1 MYTSNRN
8 SYYPASRHGSISSR
22 HSFVGDNTFA
32 PSNPEGA
39 SAEIDEDDDP
49 GDQSEEELPDL
60 DPISDSE
67 ASTDH
72 DDPDSLPDDQDSGS
86 EY

>member
-1 MYTSNRN
+1 MADI
-8 SYYPASRHGSISSR
+8 PKDDDAFEDADFEDLDPI
-22 HSFVGDNTFA
+22 
-32 PSNPEGA
+32 
-39 SAEIDEDDDP
+39 EDDDL
-49 GDQSEEELPDL
+49 GDQSEEEPPDL